1 MSRSVYLLRGF
12 GGRTGVFQVHRKV
25 DKINFLREMTLTE
38 QCRACWT
45 KIAHETNSDSKAYG
59 CLLRNMG
66 KLAGVPDFIFT
77 WENHCLWLELKNG
90 HDKRLSNDQVFFQ
103 NWCTETQS
111 PHVVAYTF
119 DEAIE
124 ILKQVGIIGK

>member
-1 MSRSVYLLRGF
+1 
-12 GGRTGVFQVHRKV
+12 
-25 DKINFLREMTLTE
+25 MTLTE